1 MINLNSKNILTDNM
15 ATLKD
20 TSYDKD
26 NSQYM
31 TNSTFQVVDFGKVKD
46 TYSFKGSGLSSRNMR
61 SNDAVVI
68 LDKTS
73 NPHFIFIEFKN
84 GNLDR
89 YCEELKHEKIR
100 SKINESLWI
109 LNDILTETISF
120 DKQNINY
127 ILVYNKA
134 KNSNYALKTTLA
146 KRAGKSFLIGG
157 FSRYDIFFHN
167 VKTVND
173 DEFKS
178 IAKALENSKYVF

>member
-1 MINLNSKNILTDNM
+1 MINLNSKNILTNNM

-31 TNSTFQVVDFGKVKD
+31 TNSTFQVVDFDKVKD

-61 SNDAVVI
+61 SNDALVI

-89 YCEELKHEKIR
+89 YCEKLEHEKIR

-109 LNDILTETISF
+109 LNDILDETLSF
-120 DKQNINY
+120 DQQNINY
-127 ILVYNKA
+127 ILVYNKS
-134 KNSNYALKTTLA
+134 KNSNYSIKNTIA
-146 KRAGKSFLIGG
+146 KRAGKTFLITG
-157 FSRYDIFFHN
+157 FNRYSVFFHDI
-167 VKTVND
+167 KTVNE
-173 DEFKS
+173 DEFKTIVS
-178 IAKALENSKYVF
+178 SLEKSKYVF